1 MPTNENHWHLD
12 KRVPIAIIVSL
23 AVQSA
28 AIIWWA
34 ATMEARV
41 TAIEAAML
49 AGADT
54 SERLTRIE
62 VILERVERRLDQQE
76 DRS

>member
-1 MPTNENHWHLD
+1 MSTENHWHLD
-12 KRVPIAIIVSL
+12 KRVPIAIIISL
-23 AVQSA
+23 SVQSA

-41 TAIEAAML
+41 NAIEAAML

-76 DRS
+76 ERS

>member
-1 MPTNENHWHLD
+1 MSTENHWHLD
-12 KRVPIAIIVSL
+12 KRVPIAIIISL

-41 TAIEAAML
+41 NAIEAAML

-76 DRS
+76 QRP

>member
-1 MPTNENHWHLD
+1 MSTENHWHLD

-23 AVQSA
+23 SVQSA

-41 TAIEAAML
+41 NAIEAAML

-76 DRS
+76 ERS

>member
-1 MPTNENHWHLD
+1 MTSDENHWHLD
-12 KRVPIAIIVSL
+12 KRVPIAIIVAL
-23 AVQSA
+23 AAQTA

-41 TAIEAAML
+41 SAIETTLL
-49 AGADT
+49 ANANT

-76 DRS
+76 AQP

>member
-1 MPTNENHWHLD
+1 MSTENHWHLD
-12 KRVPIAIIVSL
+12 KRVPIAIIVAL

-41 TAIEAAML
+41 NAIEAAML

-76 DRS
+76 ERQ

>member
-1 MPTNENHWHLD
+1 MSTENHWHLD

-41 TAIEAAML
+41 NAIEAAML

-76 DRS
+76 ERS